1 MVINAINNF
10 LCHFFFVIAD
20 KSLERKAIR
29 EKMLLKILSSR
40 PRVESKGTS
49 SFPRKLFQRK
59 ATSRKNTMRNFLCR
73 KFTLGS
79 MSIRKPKESNSLLKI
94 FFSSNKIHPR
104 AESRATSPRSK
115 RDSPPPS
122 EGKQFF
128 VKKCYQKFFS
138 SISQIHSRI
147 QLLFQPFRSPPKE
160 SNSPSK
166 IFFDKIHRKQLL
178 LFLFLLFRTLSK
190 RGSPPNSEGKQF
202 GFAKKCAV
210 IHASRAP
217 RVEGGRM
224 SLACRTSFP
233 VSPGKS
239 IQRPRHGVQHPH
251 RAPKRSTVI
260 TILHVTLS
268 AHPTGR
274 GGKGG
279 GGGGRKRWME
289 GRRMRRTLTT
299 LQYTGGH
306 GVYKPPQ
313 FYLRPF

>member
-1 MVINAINNF
+1 MLLKNF
-10 LCHFFFVIAD
+10 LSHLTKFSNRIQSNFSFSTFESFRNEILFFPP
-20 KSLERKAIR
+20 KRKTILR
-29 EKMLLKILSSR
+29 EKMLAKIL
-40 PRVESKGTS
+40 
-49 SFPRKLFQRK
+49 
-59 ATSRKNTMRNFLCR
+59 
-73 KFTLGS
+73 FTYFTNPLS
-79 MSIRKPKESNSLLKI
+79 
-94 FFSSNKIHPR
+94 
-104 AESRATSPRSK
+104 
-115 RDSPPPS
+115 
-122 EGKQFF
+122 
-128 VKKCYQKFFS
+128 
-138 SISQIHSRI
+138 
-147 QLLFQPFRSPPKE
+147 KE
-160 SNSPSK
+160 SNSPSNAIK
-166 IFFDKIHRKQLL
+166 KFSFSSDKILESNPKQLL
-178 LFLFLLFRTLSK
+178 LSKSPKGKQFAFAMKNFLCRLRKSILESNRKRLLLFHVRVRTLSK

-210 IHASRAP
+210 IHAPRAP

-268 AHPTGR
+268 AHLTGR

-279 GGGGRKRWME
+279 GGWGGGEGGGGGKRWME

>member
-1 MVINAINNF
+1 MVINTINNF

-73 KFTLGS
+73 KFMDPCLF
-79 MSIRKPKESNSLLKI
+79 ESHSK
-94 FFSSNKIHPR
+94 
-104 AESRATSPRSK
+104 ESRATESRATFPRSK

-128 VKKCYQKFFS
+128 VKKCYQKFSS

-160 SNSPSK
+160 SNSPSSSK

-178 LFLFLLFRTLSK
+178 LFLFLFFRTLSK

>member
-1 MVINAINNF
+1 MDPCLF
-10 LCHFFFVIAD
+10 
-20 KSLERKAIR
+20 
-29 EKMLLKILSSR
+29 
-40 PRVESKGTS
+40 ESH
-49 SFPRKLFQRK
+49 
-59 ATSRKNTMRNFLCR
+59 
-73 KFTLGS
+73 
-79 MSIRKPKESNSLLKI
+79 PKESNSLLKI

-104 AESRATSPRSK
+104 VESRATSPRSK

-128 VKKCYQKFFS
+128 VKKCYQKFSS

-160 SNSPSK
+160 SNSPSSSK

-279 GGGGRKRWME
+279 GGGGGRKRWME